1 MSNIFGPQPRR
12 RVLRHGGYSLA
23 MCRQRSIQSDAG
35 WCLRGTEAHGARL
48 SELSC
53 TVTLRQGT
61 GHTRGCCGRLRPR
74 CCWEQAKLRL
84 SWSSETL
91 GSKAVSSVNPRR
103 LSSHAGRS
111 GAYGHG
117 DLSLT
122 NLPVTSCQTPAQCV
136 CAYAC
141 VDVNVHLC
149 VCVYMCLHEF
159 IKH

>member
-12 RVLRHGGYSLA
+12 HVLRHGGYSLA

-74 CCWEQAKLRL
+74 CCREQAKLRL

-103 LSSHAGRS
+103 LFPPTLDGPVHTVMATF
-111 GAYGHG
+111 
-117 DLSLT
+117 LSLIF
-122 NLPVTSCQTPAQCV
+122 LSPAVKHQLSV
-136 CAYAC
+136 Y
-141 VDVNVHLC
+141 VHTR
-149 VCVYMCLHEF
+149 VST
-159 IKH
+159 